1 MVIKMPKPFIVPAK
15 GTLNYKFIVV
25 KTNFPEDMWVTAAEM
40 RPGESAVVHHGKVW
54 MRPPGSSWMA
64 KATPGEAYDNETN
77 AEIMGKKTDREGGED
92 SDILAKFN
100 PGLGAQDFTAEGS
113 AKLLKK
119 GSDLVFELHYTA
131 DGTETAD
138 VSEVG
143 LSIQKAA
150 PISRRYF
157 YTSGPGA
164 GNLVIPAGDANAE
177 VVGETTIGIEGVHL
191 IYMQPHMHVR
201 GKDFEVRAVYP
212 TGEMQTLLY
221 AKWDFNWQE
230 GYQLKEPLPMPK
242 GTRLISIVHYDN
254 SPNNPYNP
262 DPTKEVHNGLQT
274 WDEMSNL
281 FVGVT
286 LNMGD
291 DPEKIFKRS
300 GPSLLKPVYGVAGP
314 TISALDLPTK
324 GSH

>member
-1 MVIKMPKPFIVPAK
+1 VRVAR
-15 GTLNYKFIVV
+15 T
-25 KTNFPEDMWVTAAEM
+25 
-40 RPGESAVVHHGKVW
+40 
-54 MRPPGSSWMA
+54 
-64 KATPGEAYDNETN
+64 
-77 AEIMGKKTDREGGED
+77 
-92 SDILAKFN
+92 
-100 PGLGAQDFTAEGS
+100 
-113 AKLLKK
+113 
-119 GSDLVFELHYTA
+119 

-143 LSIQKAA
+143 LTIQKSA

-177 VVGETTIGIEGVHL
+177 VVGETTIGIDGVHL
-191 IYMQPHMHVR
+191 VYMQPHMHVR

-262 DPTKEVHNGLQT
+262 DPTKEVYNGLQT

-291 DPEKIFKRS
+291 DPEKIFHRS
-300 GPSLLKPVYGVAGP
+300 GPSLLKAVPGKAGP